1 MNKLPSISII
11 TVVYNR
17 RKEIEITF
25 QNVLVQEYPF
35 IEYIVID
42 GGSTDGTKEY
52 LLQHV
57 KQISHFVSEPDKGIY
72 DAMNKGL
79 NKANSDYVLFLNA
92 GDVLA
97 TNTVLKEIFQDVKTL
112 PDAVYGDTIFCDEN
126 LNPLGLMSELSTR
139 NMRTV
144 NTWKD
149 MRLGMVFSHQSFLVK
164 RNLAPLYNTSY
175 KYSADIDW
183 IIRCLKACSNI
194 YHFPKAIAC
203 FQLGGFSSVNKRASL
218 IDRYHI
224 LRAHFGFFPNVLNHL
239 RIFLRM
245 VFSPG
250 KMK

>member
-92 GDVLA
+92 GDVSA
-97 TNTVLKEIFQDVKTL
+97 TLSIKDF
-112 PDAVYGDTIFCDEN
+112 DTDGYIIESNSASSSFVRD
-126 LNPLGLMSELSTR
+126 SISI
-139 NMRTV
+139 TV
-144 NTWKD
+144 N
-149 MRLGMVFSHQSFLVK
+149 RS
-164 RNLAPLYNTSY
+164 
-175 KYSADIDW
+175 
-183 IIRCLKACSNI
+183 
-194 YHFPKAIAC
+194 
-203 FQLGGFSSVNKRASL
+203 
-218 IDRYHI
+218 
-224 LRAHFGFFPNVLNHL
+224 
-239 RIFLRM
+239 
-245 VFSPG
+245 
-250 KMK
+250 